1 MYKKEWYDKILNV
14 SGAFEDLVADASKQ
28 EFDVDN
34 AFEKYYDVGKIMYA
48 ISRYENHEV
57 NDCYLAYWANDYN
70 WIINGGF
77 KDSQRQSPITF
88 SDWIVCEIS
97 DWLDSLSFFDD
108 VKEVVQLDDYKKVFV
123 ALDKIYRNQ
132 DEWNRIFASE
142 YDRDDEESPVVVMAY
157 NDKTKEIVKMTD
169 FLNWQS
175 NKIEIEQVKW
185 HELEKKV
192 KLLKKQGYKEL

>member
-14 SGAFEDLVADASKQ
+14 SGALEDFVADVSKQ

-34 AFEKYYDVGKIMYA
+34 AFEKYYDVGKILYA

-57 NDCYLAYWANDYN
+57 NDCYLAYWASNYN

-77 KDSQRQSPITF
+77 KDLQRQSSITF
-88 SDWIVCEIS
+88 ADWIVCEIS

-108 VKEVVQLDDYKKVFV
+108 VKEVVQLDDYKKAFA

-142 YDRDDEESPVVVMAY
+142 YERDSEEYPVAVMAY
-157 NDKTKEIVKMTD
+157 NDKTKEIVKMTV

-192 KLLKKQGYKEL
+192 KLLKRQGYKEL